1 METLP
6 CEIEDMLKSNVDAE
20 GVRHFR
26 TVQASIARFVSV
38 WAPTMIGTN
47 FRVKSATFGRSLFL
61 FIFLLRKQAA
71 ASLNLH

>member
-26 TVQASIARFVSV
+26 TVQTSIARFVSV
-38 WAPTMIGTN
+38 
-47 FRVKSATFGRSLFL
+47 
-61 FIFLLRKQAA
+61 
-71 ASLNLH
+71 